1 MKKTLVLI
9 LLILL
14 SALPLF
20 ASKGDT
26 ILFTYRGVYSLITIR
41 ENSTLFTLD
50 GSVSDE
56 TLSRIVEN
64 ISSAFPELGNLTYT
78 REGEKTV
85 LHYDR
90 LTGETIGEIKARL
103 YRELKEIYKG
113 IKEES
118 TPLSII
124 GEEDITAESED
135 ATSTPEPAET
145 VIPDSVAISNER
157 ENKEEESTTTSGKDE
172 KNMKLT
178 FAVDFGV
185 RGKFFYYK
193 GDPFLFPRVNCTLTY
208 SLFDILYLSGGV
220 DGLIFKRGNYVY
232 VVADVKAGVG
242 VGYIIGI
249 FSAVVSYGADYT
261 LAGEDSGFRSGLGG
275 VFNVA
280 LGVVLENRVTARAQ
294 YEYRDRTNYFNLSMG
309 LEF

>member
-1 MKKTLVLI
+1 MKKTLVLT

-20 ASKGDT
+20 ASRGDT
-26 ILFTYRGVYSLITIR
+26 ILFTCRGAYSLITIR

-56 TLSRIVEN
+56 TLSRIVES
-64 ISSAFPELGNLTYT
+64 ISLAFPELGNLTYT

-90 LTGETIGEIKARL
+90 LSGETIGKIKVRL
-103 YRELKEIYKG
+103 YQELKKIYKG

-118 TPLSII
+118 TALPII

-135 ATSTPEPAET
+135 ATSTLEPAET
-145 VIPDSVAISNER
+145 FIPDSTSISNER
-157 ENKEEESTTTSGKDE
+157 ENKEEESTTTSGME
-172 KNMKLT
+172 NMRLT

-193 GDPFLFPRVNCTLTY
+193 GDPFLFPRINCTLTY

-242 VGYIIGI
+242 VGYRLGI

-261 LAGEDSGFRSGLGG
+261 FAGEDSGFRSGLGG

-280 LGVVLENRVTARAQ
+280 LGVILENRVTARAQ
-294 YEYRDRTNYFNLSMG
+294 YEYRDSTNYFNLSMG